1 MRLYIMLR
9 SFELLWTWAQN
20 KLIIKQGVKLFSTCV
35 PLHIL
40 GKNVESPKVEQLSSN
55 GELDEETLQQN
66 RLRIAQR
73 MAAGGRSPKVRTEK

>member
-1 MRLYIMLR
+1 M
-9 SFELLWTWAQN
+9 
-20 KLIIKQGVKLFSTCV
+20 